1 MGLPQKPSQPTHCGE
16 LPNEDRAAHSG
27 HDQRHLRELRR
38 CKRAGKAPLLRCQS
52 GYTPKLDRD
61 GDGRAYE

>member
-1 MGLPQKPSQPTHCGE
+1 M
-16 LPNEDRAAHSG
+16 
-27 HDQRHLRELRR
+27 
-38 CKRAGKAPLLRCQS
+38 RCQS